1 MFENL
6 NNEEQGAANLNQ
18 GAGPSNQA
26 EVDDIFADTDTAP
39 VKGALNEI
47 PSNKQAEISTRRV
60 GLSARD
66 DAYEEEDDKKGS
78 KVFTIIVA
86 VMVLVIVGLL
96 GFLVYNKFFKADD
109 ELIIPADNNL
119 VVGDVNENNNDQLED
134 IDNNKE
140 DDVSNFIPLVP
151 GGEDPEANLGEGEGA
166 TPGGENDD
174 MFIVDS
180 DGDGLSDSEE
190 LLYGTNPLLADTDGD
205 GLNDYDEVMIHK
217 TDPLNPDT
225 DGDGLSD
232 YEEVMIYKT
241 DPLNPDTDG
250 DGYTDGEEVNSGHNP
265 LGEGKLLNPDADNKE
280 VSSGRIIRIE
290 AELPG
295 L

>member
-6 NNEEQGAANLNQ
+6 NNEEQGAANPNQ
-18 GAGPSNQA
+18 GPRPSAGRGPEPSQQA

-39 VKGALNEI
+39 VSGALNEI

-66 DAYEEEDDKKGS
+66 DSYEEEDDKKGS
-78 KVFTIIVA
+78 KLFTIIVV

-109 ELIIPADNNL
+109 EPMIPANNN
-119 VVGDVNENNNDQLED
+119 VVVDDVNENNNDQGED
-134 IDNNKE
+134 MVDDNE
-140 DDVSNFIPLVP
+140 EGDVSDYIPLVP
-151 GGEDPEANLGEGEGA
+151 GGEDPEANLGEGENT
-166 TPGGENDD
+166 TPEDENDD

-190 LLYGTNPLLADTDGD
+190 LLYGTNPLLVDTDGD
-205 GLNDYDEVMIHK
+205 GLSDYDEVMIHK

-232 YEEVMIYKT
+232 YEEVMIHKT

-265 LGEGKLLNPDADNKE
+265 LGEGKLSDL
-280 VSSGRIIRIE
+280 
-290 AELPG
+290 
-295 L
+295 